1 MPIETKTRPHA
12 EIKNALG
19 CELAAEVLRAS
30 GKLRLR
36 VTGASML
43 PAIWPGDVI
52 SVRSFDS
59 DFPRPGDVVLCYR
72 HGRLIAHRLVRRFAY
87 QGEFQWS
94 LRGDSV
100 SGNDAPVPSGGL
112 LGKVI
117 AIERGSRRLSPQR
130 SFPGR
135 FASWIFSRSEF
146 ATRVM
151 LLFLNP
157 I

>member
-1 MPIETKTRPHA
+1 MRIETKTRSLA
-12 EIKNALG
+12 EIKNLLG

-52 SVRSFDS
+52 SVRSFDR

-72 HGRLIAHRLVRRFAY
+72 RGKLIAHRLVRRFAH
-87 QGEFQWS
+87 QGESQWS

-100 SGNDAPVPSGGL
+100 SGNDEPVPTKDL

-117 AIERGSRRLSPQR
+117 AIERGSRRMRLQR
-130 SFPGR
+130 SFPGCIV
-135 FASWIFSRSEF
+135 SWILRRSAF